1 MSIYDADEKDEDA
14 SDERSMLEA
23 RTKQSMERSLLDRL
37 RLRVA
42 SKNPSNLAISA
53 AEAES

>member
-14 SDERSMLEA
+14 SDERTMLEA

-53 AEAES
+53 AEEAE

>member
-53 AEAES
+53 AEVES

>member
-53 AEAES
+53 AEEAE